1 MSCKSSLLTFLLLNI
16 IINLGKV
23 YQGSF
28 GYLNCLQISIYA
40 WMLEQEGYVVRD
52 LRFTHINKP
61 YPVSYMKYE
70 IENMFFPNG
79 EHYMNLL

>member
-1 MSCKSSLLTFLLLNI
+1 MLDPLQHLDDCNYI
-16 IINLGKV
+16 H
-23 YQGSF
+23 Y
-28 GYLNCLQISIYA
+28 CLQISIYA